1 MPKINLELKD
11 VGCRKPGCQRRMEPT
26 SRHHRQ
32 NESLFINAFGDR
44 HAKMRTKTYKALVQ
58 RYASFDERDIIRI
71 CNWHHCEIHLMYDE
85 AINEDR
91 QLHLKPMLEYTW
103 QEANSLMRALRKLC
117 YKWEKEETP
126 GRDPADC
133 TFAKRFPLLVAP
145 RQVQKRGRRNRKAKK

>member
-1 MPKINLELKD
+1 
-11 VGCRKPGCQRRMEPT
+11 
-26 SRHHRQ
+26 
-32 NESLFINAFGDR
+32 
-44 HAKMRTKTYKALVQ
+44 
-58 RYASFDERDIIRI
+58 
-71 CNWHHCEIHLMYDE
+71 MYDE